1 MNVSVF
7 NQSHSFW
14 VILLLLTKCNDFW
27 LLLSTAKTKA
37 VVPNLWAVDQYWS
50 MGQLVPGRTEREECV
65 TFVISDLFTIFFWT
79 MFCTQYCNT
88 AKWTKNKRSVK
99 EPVDTVHLCPLLQQY
114 PFSFGPYELHGVKC
128 VPHIIRQVRLF
139 FFSPNERNFI
149 QTFPHVPNCEW
160 K

>member
-14 VILLLLTKCNDFW
+14 VILFTSAMIFDCCYLLLKLKQWSPTHGPW
-27 LLLSTAKTKA
+27 TSTGPWVSWYQA
-37 VVPNLWAVDQYWS
+37 VQK
-50 MGQLVPGRTEREECV
+50 ECV
-65 TFVISDLFTIFFWT
+65 TLVISDLFTIFFWT
-79 MFCTQYCNT
+79 MFCTQSCNT

-114 PFSFGPYELHGVKC
+114 PFSFSPYELHGVKC

-149 QTFPHVPNCEW
+149 QTFPHVPNCES